1 MQQAIDAANLKFVTE
16 LAWVAFWALCVLA
29 VCFTILG
36 AISFMRS
43 KVGTAKSFT
52 RLLERAEAV
61 KLSAV
66 ILIVL
71 AVTLL
76 ALLGRIDSQGV
87 VGILSGIAGYVLGG
101 LQKAAD
107 PSATAPSKSDVADE
121 EAEKKLVSK

>member
-1 MQQAIDAANLKFVTE
+1 VQQSVDASNLKFVTE
-16 LAWVAFWALCVLA
+16 LAWVAFYALCVLA
-29 VCFTILG
+29 ASFTVLG
-36 AISFMRS
+36 SISFMRS

-52 RLLERAEAV
+52 RLIERAEGV

-76 ALLGRIDSQGV
+76 AFLGRIESQGV

-101 LQKAAD
+101 LHRS
-107 PSATAPSKSDVADE
+107 PEVPGTTAKTDLADE
-121 EAEKKLVSK
+121 EGDRKPLVK

>member
-1 MQQAIDAANLKFVTE
+1 MQQTVDAANLKFVTE
-16 LAWVAFWALCVLA
+16 LAWIAFWGLCVMTLG
-29 VCFTILG
+29 FTILG
-36 AISFMRS
+36 SISFMRS

-66 ILIVL
+66 ILIVC

-101 LQKAAD
+101 LQKTGD
-107 PSATAPSKSDVADE
+107 PSAATTANVDAADE
-121 EAEKKLVSK
+121 DAEKKALK

>member
-1 MQQAIDAANLKFVTE
+1 MQQAIDATNLKFVIE

-29 VCFTILG
+29 GCFTVLG
-36 AISFMRS
+36 SISFMRS
-43 KVGTAKSFT
+43 RVGTAKSFT

-101 LQKAAD
+101 LQKSAEVSAAT
-107 PSATAPSKSDVADE
+107 SAKSDGADE
-121 EAEKKLVSK
+121 EAEKK

>member
-1 MQQAIDAANLKFVTE
+1 VQQPVDSANMRFVAE
-16 LAWVAFWALCVLA
+16 LAWVAFYALCVLA
-29 VCFTILG
+29 TCFTILG
-36 AISFMRS
+36 AISFWRS

-76 ALLGRIDSQGV
+76 ALLGRIESQGV

-101 LQKAAD
+101 LQKSSD
-107 PSATAPSKSDVADE
+107 TSTTASTKQDVSDD
-121 EAEKKLVSK
+121 EAEKKR